1 LAQTNPHFS
10 LFTDTAYYFLTWN
23 GSTANKRMVQQTNTN
38 FTGFTPSD
46 FCWKEVIASYNAVYF
61 QGEIIGGIN
70 YNEYTSGKGWYD
82 NFFDYPN
89 GVQKN
94 LNTPFAY
101 KGPGAPSALFKVTVS
116 GRSNTSENP
125 DHRLLLKYG
134 SSSSSAFVD
143 TIFDGYKMLRLNFS
157 VPASSINNSSAV
169 LFEPA
174 AVPGLPNQP
183 ITSKTAISNI
193 YIKYAHTYDFEN
205 SSNFSFI
212 IPPNPSATYI
222 SATNFSVSA
231 TANLYDLT
239 GHNRITVVQSG
250 ATIKALV
257 PSGGEKRCFI
267 TTNNNIANINFLEP
281 VRTSGKFTDYSSVTT
296 DSAFIIITN
305 KGLRTEADKYASYRS
320 GTGHNPIVADIDE
333 LYDQFAYGIVKHPLA
348 IRNFCSYAINNWP
361 SKPQYLFL
369 FGKSLSDHYNR
380 FNNSNYNNNLVPTFG
395 WPSSDNLFT
404 AGLDN
409 TLLEPAIKTGRLS
422 AKTLSEASAYRSKVM
437 EYESAHAEN
446 LNSQTL
452 DKKLWMKNILHFGGG
467 TGSSEQNLFRNYLTT
482 YQNIIE
488 DTLYGGHVDTIFKTS
503 SAPIQY
509 NMAQF
514 IKDRINSGVSIMT
527 FFGHSTAGS
536 FDVNVDHPST
546 YSNKGKYPLLIANS
560 CFTGD
565 IHNVLSESTSEE
577 FILIANKGAIAYL
590 ASTSLGFAGNLHAY
604 TTELYNNIGKTNYG
618 NSIGTCIK
626 NTVKNVQGPFPDIL
640 THSTVTEMTLHGDP
654 ALVIN
659 THSAPDYM
667 ATAPLVY
674 FTPSEVTADA
684 D

>member
-1 LAQTNPHFS
+1 MSFDRKIKYLNKRIFVTIYILFGSFFFVFSQGNQWINYSQKYFKIKISKDGIYRISYSVLDSALQKTGDNITAIDPRNIQLFGRGTEQYIFIQGENDGSFDSSDFIEFYAEKNDGWFDSLLYVSPLAQTNPHFS

-257 PSGGEKRCFI
+257 PSG
-267 TTNNNIANINFLEP
+267 
-281 VRTSGKFTDYSSVTT
+281 
-296 DSAFIIITN
+296 
-305 KGLRTEADKYASYRS
+305 
-320 GTGHNPIVADIDE
+320 
-333 LYDQFAYGIVKHPLA
+333 
-348 IRNFCSYAINNWP
+348 
-361 SKPQYLFL
+361 
-369 FGKSLSDHYNR
+369 
-380 FNNSNYNNNLVPTFG
+380 
-395 WPSSDNLFT
+395 
-404 AGLDN
+404 
-409 TLLEPAIKTGRLS
+409 
-422 AKTLSEASAYRSKVM
+422 
-437 EYESAHAEN
+437 
-446 LNSQTL
+446 
-452 DKKLWMKNILHFGGG
+452 
-467 TGSSEQNLFRNYLTT
+467 
-482 YQNIIE
+482 
-488 DTLYGGHVDTIFKTS
+488 
-503 SAPIQY
+503 
-509 NMAQF
+509 
-514 IKDRINSGVSIMT
+514 
-527 FFGHSTAGS
+527 
-536 FDVNVDHPST
+536 
-546 YSNKGKYPLLIANS
+546 
-560 CFTGD
+560 
-565 IHNVLSESTSEE
+565 
-577 FILIANKGAIAYL
+577 
-590 ASTSLGFAGNLHAY
+590 
-604 TTELYNNIGKTNYG
+604 
-618 NSIGTCIK
+618 
-626 NTVKNVQGPFPDIL
+626 
-640 THSTVTEMTLHGDP
+640 
-654 ALVIN
+654 
-659 THSAPDYM
+659 
-667 ATAPLVY
+667 
-674 FTPSEVTADA
+674 
-684 D
+684 